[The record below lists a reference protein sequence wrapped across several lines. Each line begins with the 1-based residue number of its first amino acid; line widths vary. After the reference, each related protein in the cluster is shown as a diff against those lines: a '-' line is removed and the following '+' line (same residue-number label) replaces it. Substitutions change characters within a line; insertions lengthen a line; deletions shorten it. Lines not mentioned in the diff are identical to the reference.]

1 MFLIF
6 KNIQINTNKK
16 DDMLTKN
23 TLRQSA
29 NAGGYGIKGA
39 SFSTLTDEANK
50 IKVWYSYATP
60 VAVTDIMHNTTYVSV
75 NNWSVTTA
83 KHLNEIDGGS
93 ITAKRLR
100 LSPKDWLAV
109 KMVFGVEDK
118 NTLQGESFIK
128 PTMARIANIQHKI
141 TPLA

>member
-16 DDMLTKN
+16 YDMKKDII
-23 TLRQSA
+23 RQSA
-29 NAGGYGIKGA
+29 NAGGYRIKGA
-39 SFSTLTDEANK
+39 SFSTLTDEANQ

-60 VAVTDIMHNTTYVSV
+60 VAVTDIMHNTTYASV

-100 LSPKDWLAV
+100 LAPQDWLAV
-109 KMVFGVEDK
+109 KMLFGVADK
-118 NTLQGESFIK
+118 IDDQSSSFIK
-128 PTMARIANIQHKI
+128 PTMARIANIKHKI

>member
-1 MFLIF
+1 
-6 KNIQINTNKK
+6 
-16 DDMLTKN
+16 MLTKN
-23 TLRQSA
+23 TIRQSA
-29 NAGGYGIKGA
+29 NAGGYKIKGV
-39 SFSTLTDEANK
+39 SFSTLTDTPNK

-100 LSPKDWLAV
+100 LKPQDWLAV
-109 KMVFGVEDK
+109 KILFGVEDK
-118 NTLQGESFIK
+118 NTLQGESFIA
-128 PTMARIANIQHKI
+128 PTMSRIADIQHKI
-141 TPLA
+141 RA

>member
-1 MFLIF
+1 MLN
-6 KNIQINTNKK
+6 KQTNKDNMKK
-16 DDMLTKN
+16 DII
-23 TLRQSA
+23 RQSA
-29 NAGGYGIKGA
+29 NAGGYKIKGA
-39 SFSTLTDEANK
+39 SFSTLTDTANQ

-100 LSPKDWLAV
+100 LAPQDWLAV
-109 KMVFGVEDK
+109 KILFGVEDR
-118 NTLQGESFIK
+118 NTLQGESFIA
-128 PTMARIANIQHKI
+128 PTMERIADIQHKI
-141 TPLA
+141 RPQA

>member
-1 MFLIF
+1 MLN
-6 KNIQINTNKK
+6 KQTKDNMKK
-16 DDMLTKN
+16 DII
-23 TLRQSA
+23 RQSA
-29 NAGGYGIKGA
+29 NAGGYKIKGA
-39 SFSTLTDEANK
+39 SFSTLTDTANQ

-100 LSPKDWLAV
+100 LAPQDWVAV
-109 KMVFGVEDK
+109 KILFGVEDS
-118 NTLQGESFIK
+118 NTLQGESFIA
-128 PTMARIANIQHKI
+128 PTMKRIADIKHKI

>member
-16 DDMLTKN
+16 DDMKKDII
-23 TLRQSA
+23 RQSA

-39 SFSTLTDEANK
+39 SFSTLTDEANQ

-60 VAVTDIMHNTTYVSV
+60 VAVTDIIHNTTYVSV

-100 LSPKDWLAV
+100 LAPQDWLAV
-109 KMVFGVEDK
+109 KMLFGVADK
-118 NTLQGESFIK
+118 IDDQSSSFIK
-128 PTMARIANIQHKI
+128 PTMARIARIQHKI

>member
-16 DDMLTKN
+16 DDMKKDII
-23 TLRQSA
+23 RQSA

-39 SFSTLTDEANK
+39 SFSTLTDEANQ

-60 VAVTDIMHNTTYVSV
+60 IAVTDIMQNTTYVSV

-100 LSPKDWLAV
+100 LAPQDWLAV

>member
-1 MFLIF
+1 MLN
-6 KNIQINTNKK
+6 KQTNKDNMKK
-16 DDMLTKN
+16 DII
-23 TLRQSA
+23 RQSA
-29 NAGGYGIKGA
+29 NAGGYKIKGT
-39 SFSTLTDEANK
+39 SFSTLTDTANQ

-100 LSPKDWLAV
+100 LAPQDWLAV
-109 KMVFGVEDK
+109 KILFGVEDR
-118 NTLQGESFIK
+118 NTLQGESFK
-128 PTMARIANIQHKI
+128 SPADSELAAANEARDLAAIQI
-141 TPLA
+141 

>member
-1 MFLIF
+1 MFLNF

-16 DDMLTKN
+16 DDMKKDII
-23 TLRQSA
+23 RQSA
-29 NAGGYGIKGA
+29 NAGGYKIKGA
-39 SFSTLTDEANK
+39 SFSTLTDEANQ

-60 VAVTDIMHNTTYVSV
+60 IAVTDIMHNTTYVSV

-109 KMVFGVEDK
+109 KILFGVAD
-118 NTLQGESFIK
+118 TIADQSSSFIT
-128 PTMARIANIQHKI
+128 PTMSRIADIQHKI

>member
-16 DDMLTKN
+16 DDMKKDII
-23 TLRQSA
+23 RQSA
-29 NAGGYGIKGA
+29 NAGGYRIKGA
-39 SFSTLTDEANK
+39 SFSTLTDEANQ

-60 VAVTDIMHNTTYVSV
+60 IAVTDIMHNTTYVSV

-109 KMVFGVEDK
+109 KILFGVAD
-118 NTLQGESFIK
+118 TIADQSSSFIT
-128 PTMARIANIQHKI
+128 PTMSRIADIQHKI